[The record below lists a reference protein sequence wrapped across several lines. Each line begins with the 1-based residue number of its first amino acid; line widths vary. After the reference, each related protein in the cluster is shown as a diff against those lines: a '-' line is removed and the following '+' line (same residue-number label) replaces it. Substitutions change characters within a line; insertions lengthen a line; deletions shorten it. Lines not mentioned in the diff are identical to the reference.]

1 MNNNH
6 IIMPQLFFA
15 SLISIGNILCPDFS
29 RESKFQLPEREIP
42 QRTTPGGSR
51 SNAQCFLNT
60 EQASLTPLIPSS
72 DFGLTLASHPT
83 IFVHIPQTS
92 AQKAFFSIKNLN
104 GDFYYQT
111 TISLPERS
119 AGAVG
124 ISLSQAAQPLE
135 IDKNYQWSLVLIC
148 GQELEPDDPQVVGTI
163 KRVEL
168 DSSLAQSTKLDVSH
182 QSVCLL
188 SQQGIWYD
196 LLHHLAELR
205 KAQPKNPIFAE
216 HWEQLLTKV
225 GLEAIAREPLLY

>member
-1 MNNNH
+1 MSNNY

-15 SLISIGNILCPDFS
+15 SLISVGNILCPDLPQ
-29 RESKFQLPEREIP
+29 ESKFKLPEREIP
-42 QRTTPGGSR
+42 ERTTPGGSR
-51 SNAQCFLNT
+51 SNAPCFLNA
-60 EQASLTPLIPSS
+60 EQASLTPLIPNSN
-72 DFGLTLASHPT
+72 FGLTLASHPT

-92 AQKAFFSIKNLN
+92 AQKAFFSIKDLD

-111 TISLPERS
+111 TISLPER

-196 LLHHLAELR
+196 LIHHLAELR
-205 KAQPKNPIFAE
+205 KAQPENPILAE
-216 HWEQLLTKV
+216 HWKQLLTTV
-225 GLEAIAREPLLY
+225 GLEAIAREPLLH

>member
-1 MNNNH
+1 MSNNY

-15 SLISIGNILCPDFS
+15 SLISFGNILCPDFPQES
-29 RESKFQLPEREIP
+29 EFKLPKRETPE
-42 QRTTPGGSR
+42 RTTPGGSR

-72 DFGLTLASHPT
+72 NFGLTLASHPT

-92 AQKAFFSIKNLN
+92 AQKAFFSIKDLN

-119 AGAVG
+119 GAVG
-124 ISLSQAAQPLE
+124 ISISHAAQPLE
-135 IDKNYQWSLVLIC
+135 IDKKYQWSLVLIC

-182 QSVCLL
+182 ESVCLL

-196 LLHHLAELR
+196 LIHYLAELR
-205 KAQPKNPIFAE
+205 KTRPENPVLAE

-225 GLEAIAREPLLY
+225 GLEAIAREPLLH